1 MEQKGFFEAIWA
13 VLWCWIQ
20 NSKIYHILR
29 GIYNKISGGWKKSRI
44 AGWFRKDQC
53 PKEFHQQ
60 SLIGKILGWPFA
72 LLGWMQKKWGGWLH
86 EKIQK
91 SLILTLG
98 RCYLHHFLALN
109 LRFLGL
115 LLLGAGIGTCLGS
128 LVAGT
133 PLDRFWPALGVL
145 GLILAFFDV
154 NLTDWLSGS
163 WLVNLVCKALNIQ
176 TDFAWYDQ
184 EKQSPKAGVFLGLGV
199 GLLCGLAGGVTL
211 PVLGFLTPFGLMA
224 LCLVLEKPVAGLFA
238 LVFLAPLAPTMAMAG
253 LSVLTLGSL
262 AVKSVVDKD
271 FRLRYDGM
279 SFLLLGFILVY
290 FCAAVSSFA
299 MVKSLSI
306 WAIYTVFIG
315 AYFLMIN
322 LIKNRKQLNNLLITF
337 VVSGLLVCAYGICQY
352 IFGWD
357 TQQAWMDEEMFSDI
371 KMRIYSTLENPNVLG
386 EYILL
391 VLPVSIGLMWTG
403 KKIWHKLVYAGISA
417 VLLGAL
423 ILTFSRGCWV
433 GLMVAAAIFITFV
446 AGKLWGLGLIALP
459 IIPAILPESII
470 NRFTSIGDMKDSSTS
485 YRVYIWMGTLAMI
498 RDFWISGIGM
508 GAEAF
513 KAVYPFYSYNGIVA
527 PHSHNL
533 FLQILVESGI
543 MGIVLFGIIL
553 CFFLKRMATGY
564 QLAGGKGASLSTIIC
579 AISAGV
585 CGFLVQGLFDNCFYN
600 YRVLLIFWMVI
611 GMGMAAV
618 KLTKEGTE

>member
-29 GIYNKISGGWKKSRI
+29 GIYDKISGGWKKSQI
-44 AGWFRKDQC
+44 AGWFRKDQF

-60 SLIGKILGWPFA
+60 SLIGKLLGWPFA
-72 LLGWMQKKWGGWLH
+72 LLGWMQKKWGETLA
-86 EKIQK
+86 QK
-91 SLILTLG
+91 VEQSFFFSLG
-98 RCYLHHFLALN
+98 RTYLHNLLALN
-109 LRFLGL
+109 LRFIGYL
-115 LLLGAGIGTCLGS
+115 LTG
-128 LVAGT
+128 
-133 PLDRFWPALGVL
+133 LGVGIFVGAYATGTL
-145 GLILAFFDV
+145 RAGWLILAVAGRILAFLDV
-154 NLTDWLSGS
+154 NMTDWLSHS
-163 WLVNLVCKALNIQ
+163 YLVKGICGGLGIQ
-176 TDFAWYDQ
+176 TDFNWYKQ
-184 EKQSPKAGVFLGLGV
+184 EETLKPCRVWLGV
-199 GLLCGLAGGVTL
+199 TAGLLCGLAGGVTMPL
-211 PVLGFLTPFGLMA
+211 PGILAPFGMGA
-224 LCLVLEKPVAGLFA
+224 LFLILETPLAGLFA

-262 AVKSVVDKD
+262 AVKSVIDKD
-271 FRLRYDGM
+271 FRLKYDGM
-279 SFLLLGFILVY
+279 SFLLLGFILIY
-290 FCAAVSSFA
+290 FCAAISSFA

-306 WAIYTVFIG
+306 WAIYLVFIG

-403 KKIWHKLVYAGISA
+403 KKIWQKLIYAGISG
-417 VLLGAL
+417 VLFGAL

-579 AISAGV
+579 AISAGI